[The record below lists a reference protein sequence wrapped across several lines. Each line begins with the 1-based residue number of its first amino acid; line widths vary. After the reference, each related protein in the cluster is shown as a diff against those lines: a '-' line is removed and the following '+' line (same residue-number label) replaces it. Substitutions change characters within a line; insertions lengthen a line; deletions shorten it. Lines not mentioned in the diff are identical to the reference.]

1 MPHGIT
7 SMQCLKAELLETV
20 AWWLPGTGGDCLNP
34 LLGHLAAQPS
44 LALDKDT
51 HTLLDYSEQAF
62 SPLILESICN
72 SGRVGKQ
79 ENPIQRKEFSHWD
92 Q

>member
-1 MPHGIT
+1 M
-7 SMQCLKAELLETV
+7 V
-20 AWWLPGTGGDCLNP
+20 AARDWGRLASCLNP

-62 SPLILESICN
+62 SPLILKSICN

-79 ENPIQRKEFSHWD
+79 ENPEKGVLSLGLVT
-92 Q
+92 